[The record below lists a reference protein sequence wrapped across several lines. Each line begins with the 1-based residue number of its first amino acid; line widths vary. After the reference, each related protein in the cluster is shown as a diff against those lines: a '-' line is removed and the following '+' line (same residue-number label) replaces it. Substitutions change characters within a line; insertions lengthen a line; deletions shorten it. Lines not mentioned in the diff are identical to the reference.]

1 MQLLSFIF
9 HPFLQQER
17 DRKMWIDEQV
27 ILLTNKI
34 KKNMEDWKERLIKEQ
49 KELKEKLAK
58 LTDFINS
65 EKFYKLSQNNRQ
77 LLKNQKIAMELYLN
91 VLNMRLFEDVD
102 EITVL
107 DYGMMQVIGSFFG
120 GNVFNSQKSNAE
132 MELEKILKN
141 NKQ

>member
-1 MQLLSFIF
+1 
-9 HPFLQQER
+9 
-17 DRKMWIDEQV
+17 
-27 ILLTNKI
+27 
-34 KKNMEDWKERLIKEQ
+34 MEDWKERLVKEQ
-49 KELKEKLAK
+49 AELKKKLAN

-65 EKFYKLSQNNRQ
+65 EKFYNLSQNNRQ

-91 VLNMRLFEDVD
+91 VLNMRLFEEVD

-120 GNVFNSQKSNAE
+120 GNVFNSQKSNATTE
-132 MELEKILKN
+132 TEFAKILKN

>member
-1 MQLLSFIF
+1 
-9 HPFLQQER
+9 
-17 DRKMWIDEQV
+17 
-27 ILLTNKI
+27 
-34 KKNMEDWKERLIKEQ
+34 MEDWKEKLVKEQ
-49 KELKEKLAK
+49 AELKKKLTK